1 MSDGASR
8 PDYTKPDYGKPDYG
22 KDVWFLVFRNRK
34 RLRAWPVNWKG
45 WVSLLGIT
53 LGPTLIFIAVTQA
66 LGVRSPWIGL
76 AYLVV
81 ALPAIF
87 FALSK
92 LFAAKGQDV

>member
-1 MSDGASR
+1 MSDGVSR
-8 PDYTKPDYGKPDYG
+8 PDYSKPDYG
-22 KDVWFLVFRNRK
+22 KDVWFLVFRNRR

-45 WVSLLGIT
+45 WASLLGIT

-66 LGVRSPWIGL
+66 LSVRSPWIGL